1 VTVLDAIQRS
11 ADFLGKKGVESPRL
25 QVELLLGHL
34 LKLPRMKLYL
44 NFEREL
50 KSPEIDA
57 LRVMVKRRGER
68 EPLQHIVGSV
78 SFWGLELEV
87 TPHVLIPRPET
98 EILAECAWTFLN
110 AIKGGARGPSAFDFG
125 TGSGC
130 LAIAMAVKCPI
141 AEITAVD
148 ISPEA
153 IAVAQQNAAA
163 HEVDTRIRLL
173 CGDGFAALLAKE
185 QFDLI
190 VSNPP
195 YVPTAEIPTLEPE
208 VRDHDPRLAL
218 DGGADGLDFYHR
230 LASEA
235 APFLKPGG
243 KIMLELGF
251 GQAEAVTKM
260 FSCQKWVVEAV
271 KDDYSHVPRVLIAT
285 RAHPSGPIHNGER
298 I

>member
-1 VTVLDAIQRS
+1 VTVLEAIQRS
-11 ADFLGKKGVESPRL
+11 ADFLAKKGVESPRL

-50 KSPEIDA
+50 TPAELDA

-78 SFWGLELEV
+78 SFWGLELAV
-87 TPHVLIPRPET
+87 NPHVLIPRPET

-110 AIKGGARGPSAFDFG
+110 GIKGGSRGPSALDFG

-130 LAIAMAVKCPI
+130 LAIAMAAKCPI
-141 AEITAVD
+141 AEIAAVD

-153 IAVAQQNAAA
+153 IAVAKRNAAT
-163 HEVDTRIRLL
+163 HKVDACIHFF
-173 CGDGFAALLAKE
+173 CGNGFAAIPAAQ
-185 QFDLI
+185 QFDLV

-195 YVPTAEIPTLEPE
+195 YVPAGEIAALESE
-208 VRDHDPRLAL
+208 VRDHDPCLAL
-218 DGGADGLDFYHR
+218 DGGEDGLDFYHR

-251 GQAEAVTKM
+251 GQANAVAEI
-260 FSCQKWVVEAV
+260 FSRQKWVVEAV
-271 KDDYSHVPRVLIAT
+271 KDDYSHVPRVLIAN
-285 RAHPSGPIHNGER
+285 RAHPSGTIHNGER